1 LLVYTEI
8 DPKTGADLW
17 YLRVAGSRTANAAPV
32 KFLQTEFD
40 ESFGQISPDGRWIAY
55 LSNESGTYEVYVRP
69 FPSGAGKWRIS
80 APFGTA
86 QASEPRWSR
95 DGRELFYLTGPA
107 GKYTLM
113 AVAVKVARPAEFG
126 ATPVFDTA
134 GSTPLF
140 EVRVNSF
147 HPGTGTYFYSV
158 SNDSQRFLINHIDA
172 ASEPVL
178 NVIVNW
184 QQAFR

>member
-1 LLVYTEI
+1 
-8 DPKTGADLW
+8 
-17 YLRVAGSRTANAAPV
+17 
-32 KFLQTEFD
+32 
-40 ESFGQISPDGRWIAY
+40 
-55 LSNESGTYEVYVRP
+55 
-69 FPSGAGKWRIS
+69 
-80 APFGTA
+80 
-86 QASEPRWSR
+86 
-95 DGRELFYLTGPA
+95 
-107 GKYTLM
+107 
-113 AVAVKVARPAEFG
+113 
-126 ATPVFDTA
+126 VFDTA

-140 EVRVNSF
+140 EVRVNGF